1 MVGVLQSF
9 TFRADRVF
17 FTVRASNLTACGTTG
32 TSCTSMLRQTSLVS
46 QANLENTK
54 LVWAQPVRSL
64 TT

>member
-32 TSCTSMLRQTSLVS
+32 TVVHFDAAPDISRQPGE
-46 QANLENTK
+46 LENTN